1 MNQITTRFTAKEV
14 RVTMELAMG
23 NGEFRSI
30 KQKVFHTGPDGAAEV
45 SLFIGRSEFCF
56 DEKCHVEIRAS
67 FLQACELEVGD
78 VICDETWGDVRLV
91 DVHTF
96 PREGRAL
103 TELVFR
109 DPHYTL
115 LQARIFRADDLV
127 RLSKAVR

>member
-14 RVTMELAMG
+14 RVGMELLLQDGTFRAVSHKEFQ
-23 NGEFRSI
+23 NEGE
-30 KQKVFHTGPDGAAEV
+30 VA
-45 SLFIGRSEFCF
+45 LFIGLSGLHFGEVTQ
-56 DEKCHVEIRAS
+56 VEIRAS